1 MGRSK
6 QHREHGM
13 AAGALFGT
21 GRRTMHAIYVHPAA
35 SPAREDEAPS
45 TAAKTRMTGQPDAAP
60 AQSASG
66 PAAGRP
72 GD

>member
-1 MGRSK
+1 
-6 QHREHGM
+6 
-13 AAGALFGT
+13 
-21 GRRTMHAIYVHPAA
+21 MHAIYVHPAA